1 MIKKSDN
8 KLLNE
13 FVKDCVTFRLT
24 ETEALDY
31 IKIRYGRKISI
42 ASYKRRKAFFKS
54 DLSTQIWLN
63 DFTRIGYV
71 INHRQHMERINKIC
85 DDSIRQLL
93 IETNKQNRDERK
105 ILALKDSI
113 IETTKLL
120 VELDMG
126 TPIISA
132 IKTKLESNNKNAQTS
147 QISQ

>member
-8 KLLNE
+8 KLINE
-13 FVKDCVTFRLT
+13 LVKDCITFN
-24 ETEALDY
+24 LDSKEGLEY
-31 IKIRYGRKISI
+31 IKIRYGKPISI
-42 ASYKRRKAFFKS
+42 ASYKRRKALFKS
-54 DLSTQIWLN
+54 DLSTNIWLN
-63 DFTRIGYV
+63 NFTRIGYV

-85 DDSIRQLL
+85 DDSMHQLQKE
-93 IETNKQNRDERK
+93 ISKPNRDERK

-113 IETTKLL
+113 MESTKLL

-132 IKTKLESNNKNAQTS
+132 IKTKIESKDAQAS

>member
-8 KLLNE
+8 KLLDE
-13 FVKDCVTFRLT
+13 LVKDCITYKLT
-24 ETEALDY
+24 ETEALEY
-31 IKIRYGRKISI
+31 IQKRYGKKISI
-42 ASYKRRKAFFKS
+42 ASYKRRKALFKS

-85 DDSIRQLL
+85 DDSMHQLQKE
-93 IETNKQNRDERK
+93 ISKPKRDERK
-105 ILALKDSI
+105 ILTLKDSVM
-113 IETTKLL
+113 ESTKLL

-126 TPIISA
+126 TPVLSA
-132 IKTKLESNNKNAQTS
+132 IKTKLESSNKNAQTS

>member
-13 FVKDCVTFRLT
+13 FVKDCITYKLT

-31 IKIRYGRKISI
+31 IQKRYGKKISI
-42 ASYKRRKAFFKS
+42 ASYKRRKALFKS
-54 DLSTQIWLN
+54 DLSTQVWLN

-85 DDSIRQLL
+85 DDSMHQLQKE
-93 IETNKQNRDERK
+93 INKPNRDERK
-105 ILALKDSI
+105 ILALKDSVM
-113 IETTKLL
+113 ESTKLI

-132 IKTKLESNNKNAQTS
+132 IKTKLEQNAKAS

>member
-8 KLLNE
+8 KLINE
-13 FVKDCVTFRLT
+13 LVKDCITYKLA

-31 IKIRYGRKISI
+31 IKIRYGKISI
-42 ASYKRRKAFFKS
+42 ASYKRRKALFKS
-54 DLSTQIWLN
+54 DLSTNIWLN
-63 DFTRIGYV
+63 NFTRIGYV

-85 DDSIRQLL
+85 DDSMHQLQKE
-93 IETNKQNRDERK
+93 INKPNRDERK

-113 IETTKLL
+113 MESTKLL

-132 IKTKLESNNKNAQTS
+132 IKTKIESKDAQAS

>member
-1 MIKKSDN
+1 MIKNSDN

-13 FVKDCVTFRLT
+13 LVKDCITYKLT
-24 ETEALDY
+24 ETEALEY
-31 IKIRYGRKISI
+31 IQKRYGKKISI
-42 ASYKRRKAFFKS
+42 ASYKRRKALFKS

-85 DDSIRQLL
+85 DDSMHQLQKE
-93 IETNKQNRDERK
+93 ISKPNRDERK
-105 ILALKDSI
+105 IIALKVSI
-113 IETTKLL
+113 MESTKLL

-132 IKTKLESNNKNAQTS
+132 IKTKLEKKENAQST
-147 QISQ
+147 QTR

>member
-1 MIKKSDN
+1 MIKNPDN

-13 FVKDCVTFRLT
+13 LVKDCITYKLT
-24 ETEALDY
+24 ETEALEY
-31 IKIRYGRKISI
+31 IQKRYGKKISI
-42 ASYKRRKAFFKS
+42 ASYKRRKALFKS

-85 DDSIRQLL
+85 DDSMHQLQKE
-93 IETNKQNRDERK
+93 ISKPNRDERK
-105 ILALKDSI
+105 IIALKVSI
-113 IETTKLL
+113 MESTKLL

-132 IKTKLESNNKNAQTS
+132 IKTKLEKKENAQST
-147 QISQ
+147 QTR